1 MKFGIVKVKERN
13 VAKKKIQKKVNE
25 LTSNFNLWTITSK
38 KQLRADNKVLIKYI
52 RENYE
57 KAVVTVE
64 IFTFNQTDRKT
75 GREIYSLAHYAAK
88 YQSLITM

>member
-64 IFTFNQTDRKT
+64 IFTFNQTDRQKN
-75 GREIYSLAHYAAK
+75 GA
-88 YQSLITM
+88 